1 MRPRYI
7 MYPQKLLT
15 KNDRVN
21 LLDHLLSL
29 SDSDRYLRFGYPI
42 SSEQIEK
49 YVERSFDLEKSQW
62 FGMYDDDER
71 IVASVHAVMVT
82 STKAEMGL
90 TVNSEIRN
98 QGLGQMLFDRGLCWA
113 RSAGAKQIYMQC
125 LTENKAIQHIARKN
139 NMSVAVLASSER
151 EGVLKFNSVS
161 IIAPLSDVTMD
172 HIAAVDACFR
182 EQRRTLKT
190 LFSCWL

>member
-15 KNDRVN
+15 ERDKLN
-21 LLDHLLSL
+21 LLNHLLTL
-29 SDSDRYLRFGYPI
+29 SDHDRYLRFGYQI
-42 SSEQIEK
+42 SPELIEK
-49 YVERSFDLEKSQW
+49 YVERSFELEKSQW
-62 FGMYDDDER
+62 FGMYDDEGQ

-90 TVNSEIRN
+90 TVDGTLRN
-98 QGLGQMLFDRGLCWA
+98 KGLGQLLFDRGLCWA

-139 NMSVAVLASSER
+139 NMSVAVLAPTER
-151 EGVLKFNSVS
+151 EGVLEFNSVS

-182 EQRRTLKT
+182 EQRKTLKT